1 MTTQSPD
8 PDPARGLDNG
18 TYQAISETA
27 GYQELRRRF
36 RSFVFPMTAAFLLW
50 YLLYVV
56 LSAYARDFM
65 GTKVVGNI
73 NVALVFG
80 LLQFVSTFLITWAYA
95 RYAARRLDPAAEEV
109 RNAASG
115 VRP

>member
-1 MTTQSPD
+1 MTTKTPD
-8 PDPARGLDNG
+8 SDPAPGLDSAG
-18 TYQAISETA
+18 YQAISESA
-27 GYQELRRRF
+27 AYQELRRRF

-80 LLQFVSTFLITWAYA
+80 LLQFVSTFLITWLYA
-95 RYAARRLDPAAEEV
+95 RFAGRRLDPAAEDV
-109 RNAASG
+109 RNAATEARS
-115 VRP
+115 

>member
-1 MTTQSPD
+1 LTTQSSG
-8 PDPARGLDNG
+8 PDPASGLDNG
-18 TYQAISETA
+18 QYLAISESA
-27 GYQELRRRF
+27 EFQELRKRF

-56 LSAYARDFM
+56 LSAWAGGFM

-80 LLQFVSTFLITWAYA
+80 LLQFVSTFLITWWYA
-95 RYAARRLDPAAEEV
+95 RFAARRLDPAAEGV
-109 RNAASG
+109 RNSASG
-115 VRP
+115 AKS